1 MRHPFQLSPAF
12 VSMSPES
19 AVAFD
24 ALLRDALREDI
35 GPGDLTTDAV
45 IPPGAVATADVV
57 VRSRGVLAGLA
68 VALRAFSLLDPK
80 VVVEPR
86 IADGARVAAGAAV
99 ARIRGAARAILSA
112 ERVALNLLGRLCGIA
127 TLTRAYVDAV
137 EGYTARIADTRKTTP
152 GLRALE
158 RYAVRAGGG
167 VNHRAGLYDAVL
179 IKDNHIAAIGSI
191 AEAISRARGASPAG
205 TIVEAECDTLDQV
218 RAAIAAGA
226 DSILLDNMTVDAIGE
241 AVRFTRGAAIVEASG
256 GVNLSTVRAV
266 AATGVDVI
274 SVGALTH
281 SATSLDVGLDFV
293 LG

>member
-1 MRHPFQLSPAF
+1 MRHPFERSPSF
-12 VSMSPES
+12 VPMTLES
-19 AVAFD
+19 AVEFD
-24 ALLRDALREDI
+24 ELLHRALSEDI
-35 GPGDLTTDAV
+35 GPGDLTTEAV
-45 IPPGAVATADVV
+45 IPAGAVATADVV
-57 VRSRGVLAGLA
+57 IRSRGVLAGLA
-68 VALRAFSLLDPK
+68 VAMRAVALLDPRA
-80 VVVEPR
+80 VVEPR

-99 ARIRGAARAILSA
+99 ARIRGAARAILTA

-137 EGYTARIADTRKTTP
+137 EGLAARIADTRKTTP

-191 AEAISRARGASPAG
+191 TEAIARARASSPAG
-205 TIVEAECDTLDQV
+205 TMIEAECDTLDQV
-218 RAAIAAGA
+218 QAAVETHA
-226 DSILLDNMTVDAIGE
+226 DSILLDNMDVASMAE
-241 AVRFTRGAAIVEASG
+241 AVRLTRGAAIVEASG
-256 GVNLSTVRAV
+256 GINLSTVRAV

-281 SATSLDVGLDFV
+281 GATSLDVGLDFV

>member
-1 MRHPFQLSPAF
+1 MRHPFERSPSF
-12 VSMSPES
+12 VPMTLEA
-19 AVAFD
+19 AVEFD
-24 ALLRDALREDI
+24 ALLHHALHEDI
-35 GPGDLTTDAV
+35 GSGDLTTEAV
-45 IPPGAVATADVV
+45 IPAGALATADVV
-57 VRSRGVLAGLA
+57 IRSHGVLAGLS
-68 VALRAFSLLDPK
+68 VAMRTVALLDPH
-80 VVVEPR
+80 VTLEAR

-99 ARIRGAARAILSA
+99 ARIRGAARAILTA

-137 EGYTARIADTRKTTP
+137 EGCAARIADTRKTTP

-191 AEAISRARGASPAG
+191 ADAIERARASSPAG
-205 TIVEAECDTLDQV
+205 TAIEAECDTLDQV
-218 RAAIAAGA
+218 RAALAARA
-226 DSILLDNMTVDAIGE
+226 DSILVDNMNVDAMVE
-241 AVRFTRGAAIVEASG
+241 AVRLTRGAAIVEASG

-266 AATGVDVI
+266 AETGVDVI
-274 SVGALTH
+274 SIGALTH
-281 SATSLDVGLDFV
+281 GATSLDVGFDFL

>member
-1 MRHPFQLSPAF
+1 MRHPFERSPSF
-12 VSMSPES
+12 VPMTVES
-19 AVAFD
+19 AGEFD
-24 ALLRDALREDI
+24 ALLREAMREDI

-57 VRSRGVLAGLA
+57 IRSRGVLAGLG
-68 VALRAFSLLDPK
+68 VALRSIELLDST
-80 VVVEPR
+80 VVFEQR
-86 IADGARVAAGAAV
+86 IADGARVAAGASV
-99 ARIRGAARAILSA
+99 ARVRGAARAILSG

-137 EGYTARIADTRKTTP
+137 DGYTARITDTRKTTP
-152 GLRALE
+152 GLRVLE

-167 VNHRAGLYDAVL
+167 VNHRFGLYDAVL

-191 AEAISRARGASPAG
+191 GEAIARARAAAPAG
-205 TIVEAECDTLDQV
+205 TIIEAECDTLDQV
-218 RAAIAAGA
+218 RAALAAHV
-226 DSILLDNMTVDAIGE
+226 DSILLDNMTVEAMSE
-241 AVRFTRGAAIVEASG
+241 AVRLTRGAAIVEASG

-274 SVGALTH
+274 SLGALTH
-281 SATSLDVGLDFV
+281 GATSLDVALDFL